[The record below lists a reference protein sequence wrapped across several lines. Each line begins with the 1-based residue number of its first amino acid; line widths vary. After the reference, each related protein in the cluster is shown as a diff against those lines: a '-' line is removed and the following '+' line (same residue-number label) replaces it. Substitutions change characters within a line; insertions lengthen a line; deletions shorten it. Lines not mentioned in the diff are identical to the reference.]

1 MFTWN
6 VTTTWWIWNASEPG
20 AIAAFL
26 ANSLLMCLPW
36 LAFRITK
43 RKLGNTIGYISLI
56 AFWLCFEY
64 IHLHDWGLSWP
75 WLTLGNVF
83 ATHIEWIQWYEYTG
97 TSGGS
102 LWVLL
107 SNVLIFSL
115 FMEYQENGRSKTY
128 FALMITWLLVII
140 IPSVLY
146 NSKSGNEISTISE
159 KNIVIIQPNID
170 PYEKISAGSFE
181 AQLQKLIRLSETGMD
196 SNTAL
201 LVWPETALYTENG
214 IEEDKMKEN
223 PLLNPLWIFLKQHPS
238 VSLFTGVES
247 YHVFNSKN
255 TSTAKPMQE
264 AGYYY
269 ESYNGSAL
277 LDSSGALSYY
287 HKSML
292 VPGVETLPWFLRF
305 IDKWFEKFGGT
316 TAGYTRQNDRTPLL
330 DSKHGYIIAPAI
342 CYESIYGEFMS
353 KYIRHGANIICIITN
368 DGWWGNTPGYK
379 QHMNYARLRAI
390 ETRKWVVRSANTG
403 ISCFIDPYGNVI
415 NPQPWDKAAAIKL
428 NKPVSNNH
436 QTFFVKHGDILSKIF
451 TGISILFVLLNIGY
465 WIKKKF

>member
-1 MFTWN
+1 LKRYTSLLLSLASGILLWAAWPTSAFTLLIFIAWTPLLWLETKPISNRRFFAFTYVTMFTWN

-75 WLTLGNVF
+75 WLTLVNVF

-146 NSKSGNEISTISE
+146 NSKSGN
-159 KNIVIIQPNID
+159 
-170 PYEKISAGSFE
+170 
-181 AQLQKLIRLSETGMD
+181 
-196 SNTAL
+196 
-201 LVWPETALYTENG
+201 
-214 IEEDKMKEN
+214 
-223 PLLNPLWIFLKQHPS
+223 
-238 VSLFTGVES
+238 
-247 YHVFNSKN
+247 
-255 TSTAKPMQE
+255 
-264 AGYYY
+264 
-269 ESYNGSAL
+269 
-277 LDSSGALSYY
+277 
-287 HKSML
+287 
-292 VPGVETLPWFLRF
+292 
-305 IDKWFEKFGGT
+305 
-316 TAGYTRQNDRTPLL
+316 
-330 DSKHGYIIAPAI
+330 
-342 CYESIYGEFMS
+342 
-353 KYIRHGANIICIITN
+353 
-368 DGWWGNTPGYK
+368 
-379 QHMNYARLRAI
+379 
-390 ETRKWVVRSANTG
+390 
-403 ISCFIDPYGNVI
+403 
-415 NPQPWDKAAAIKL
+415 
-428 NKPVSNNH
+428 
-436 QTFFVKHGDILSKIF
+436 
-451 TGISILFVLLNIGY
+451 
-465 WIKKKF
+465 